1 MKKKSLF
8 LLPLQQFFKAMLNII
23 LFGPPGS
30 GKGTQA
36 VLLAEEYDL
45 KHISTG
51 DLLRAQLEAG
61 TPLGQEARKFM
72 DAGALVPDEVV
83 IGMIATVLQDFS
95 SEVNGF
101 IFDGFPRTVAQAE
114 ALDELMGKHQLE
126 ISKVLSLH
134 VSEEELTQRILERG
148 KTSGRSDDRDEA
160 TVRKRI
166 QEYENKTAPVA
177 SYYEAQGKLTHIE
190 GEGDID
196 SITDALCVALIV

>member
-1 MKKKSLF
+1 L

-36 VLLAEEYDL
+36 ALLAEEYEL

-51 DLLRAQLEAG
+51 DLLRVQLEAG
-61 TPLGQEARKFM
+61 TPLGLEARKFM

-83 IGMIATVLQDFS
+83 IEMIATVLRDFS

-114 ALDELMGKHQLE
+114 ALDELMGKHQLD
-126 ISKVLSLH
+126 ISKVLSLQ

-177 SYYEAQGKLTHIE
+177 AFYEAQGKLTLIE
-190 GEGDID
+190 GEGNID
-196 SITDALCVALIV
+196 SITDALCVAISI